1 MSVNNGKIT
10 APVSITDIAQVLG
23 DSTDVCK
30 SPNINMWSARKP
42 IRHPSRTKLTDAQMA
57 QYNYGFA
64 ISATDDVPSD
74 ESVFDTDPNQTLNKA
89 IASGGLWTYLRPRG
103 SEYGEH
109 SRFLDF
115 EGYNHYAPA
124 PYSVIIGT
132 TTNKPNPPFD
142 IWESDGCEIPIE
154 NLQGTN
160 FGRDILTNYRVAL
173 LYRKK
178 GQTSGIG
185 GEVYSETIGNSLALG
200 RTIRMYPNF
209 PSQGEYDV
217 VFAVTEATSIHE
229 DDMAWVYLPNTYKR
243 VTYNPMSGV
252 VDITLYHDTGEGF
265 RVTYRNTDEVQSVS
279 MRFYQRQI
287 DMNYGPE
294 AYIYAELST
303 ASGVVLKT
311 AYKYSGEI
319 DEESGPLSGTLTI
332 TNDASSEAIF
342 ADELY
347 IRVYYEF
354 REFDSQDALTRRYID
369 LIRNMSSESE
379 VAPVTIQS
387 VLNSL

>member
-1 MSVNNGKIT
+1 MAYSNGKIT
-10 APVSITDIAQVLG
+10 APASISDIAKAIG

-30 SPNINMWSARKP
+30 SPNINDWSARKP
-42 IRHPSRTKLTDAQMA
+42 IRSASRARLSDADMA
-57 QYNYGFA
+57 SLNFGFDIGGTSSSSSTA
-64 ISATDDVPSD
+64 AY
-74 ESVFDTDPNQTLNKA
+74 DTDPNRILNKA
-89 IASGGLWTYLRPRG
+89 IASGGKWTYLRPRG
-103 SEYGEH
+103 SAYNEH
-109 SRFLDF
+109 SRISDF
-115 EGYNHYAPA
+115 EGYNHNAPP

-132 TTNKPNPPFD
+132 TTNQPNPPFD
-142 IWESDGCEIPIE
+142 IWESDGCEIPVE
-154 NLQGTN
+154 SLQGTV
-160 FGRDILTNYRVAL
+160 FGNDISNYRVAL

-185 GEVYSETIGNSLALG
+185 GEVYSQTIGNSLALG
-200 RTIRMYPNF
+200 RTIRMYPDF

-217 VFAVTEATSIHE
+217 VFAVTEGTSIN
-229 DDMAWVYLPNTYKR
+229 DDDVAWVYLPETYRR
-243 VTYNPMSGV
+243 VTYNPLSGI

-279 MRFYQRQI
+279 MRFYIRQI
-287 DMNYGPE
+287 DTTYVPE

-311 AYKYSGEI
+311 AYRFTSEFD
-319 DEESGPLSGTLTI
+319 DEAYPLSGYLTI

-354 REFDSQDALTRRYID
+354 REFDTSGPFTTRYID
-369 LIRNMSSESE
+369 LIRNISSENY

>member
-1 MSVNNGKIT
+1 MSVSNGKIT
-10 APVSITDIAQVLG
+10 APVSIRDIAQTIG
-23 DSTDVCK
+23 DSSDVCK
-30 SPNINMWSARKP
+30 SPNINAWSARKP
-42 IRHPSRTKLTDAQMA
+42 IRHPSRTKLTDTQMA

-89 IASGGLWTYLRPRG
+89 IASGGEWTYLRPRG
-103 SEYGEH
+103 SAYNEH
-109 SRFLDF
+109 SRILDF

-132 TTNKPNPPFD
+132 TTNQPNPPFD
-142 IWESDGCEIPIE
+142 IWESNGCEIPIE
-154 NLQGTN
+154 NLQGTV
-160 FGRDILTNYRVAL
+160 FGNDISNYRVAL

-265 RVTYRNTDEVQSVS
+265 RVIYRNTDEVQSVS
-279 MRFYQRQI
+279 MRFYIRQI
-287 DMNYGPE
+287 DTTYVPE

-303 ASGVVLKT
+303 ESGVVLKT
-311 AYKYSGEI
+311 ASKFTGEFD
-319 DEESGPLSGTLTI
+319 DEAYPLFGYLTI

-342 ADELY
+342 TDELY

-354 REFDSQDALTRRYID
+354 REFDTSGPFTTRYVD
-369 LIRNMSSESE
+369 LIRNISSENY

>member
-1 MSVNNGKIT
+1 MSVSNGKIT
-10 APVSITDIAQVLG
+10 APVSIRDIAQTIG
-23 DSTDVCK
+23 DSSDVCK

-89 IASGGLWTYLRPRG
+89 IASGGEWTYLRPRG
-103 SEYGEH
+103 SAYGEH
-109 SRFLDF
+109 SRILDF

-124 PYSVIIGT
+124 PYSVIIGE
-132 TTNKPNPPFD
+132 TTNLPNPPFD

-154 NLQGTN
+154 NLQGTV
-160 FGRDILTNYRVAL
+160 FGNDISNYRVAL

-185 GEVYSETIGNSLALG
+185 GEVYSETIGNSIAQG

-209 PSQGEYDV
+209 PSQGEYDI
-217 VFAVTEATSIHE
+217 VFAATEATSIHE

-265 RVTYRNTDEVQSVS
+265 RVIYRNTDEVQSVS
-279 MRFYQRQI
+279 MRFYIRQI
-287 DMNYGPE
+287 DVNYGPE

-303 ASGVVLKT
+303 ASGVVLASASRHT
-311 AYKYSGEI
+311 EVDSEAF
-319 DEESGPLSGTLTI
+319 PLNGVLTV
-332 TNDASSEAIF
+332 TNPASSEAIYT
-342 ADELY
+342 DELY
-347 IRVYYEF
+347 IRVYYKF
-354 REFDSQDALTRRYID
+354 REFDTSDPFTTRYVD
-369 LIRNMSSESE
+369 LIRNMSSENY